1 MAREEKVKRQKH
13 LGRYFLVQQQ
23 LRSASKMWVSPTKI
37 REFINETQCQLTKN
51 KCGGITNTNDVEK
64 HLKNGENGQ
73 RLVHNFSRISLR
85 MVVTRALLFVSS
97 NHWQSLAKG
106 HL

>member
-1 MAREEKVKRQKH
+1 MQDAGKDMAREEKVKRQKH

-64 HLKNGENGQ
+64 HLKMGKMA
-73 RLVHNFSRISLR
+73 RDWY
-85 MVVTRALLFVSS
+85 TT
-97 NHWQSLAKG
+97 LAAF
-106 HL
+106 LSEWL